1 MNPIIEQWQS
11 AYLGSSNMRNPN
23 MATPGSSMR
32 AYQLDT
38 LGGLDGVVLVER
50 DVPSP
55 GLGEVLVRIRASAL
69 NFRDLIILGGGNPV
83 PIPLG
88 RVPVSDG
95 AGEVVA
101 LGAGVTRFDVGD
113 RVVNSFFPNW
123 FGGSLNAMPEQYVAD
138 RDGWLAEYKA
148 VSAEALVAMPKHLAF
163 EEAATLP
170 CAAVTA
176 WSALSGVKA
185 GDTVLTQGMGGVSLF
200 AVQLAKA
207 LGARVI
213 ATTSS
218 PEKAQ
223 RLRALGA
230 DEVIDYRATPD
241 WGDQARALTGGRGV
255 DRVVEVGGP
264 DTLAQSVKAIALGGQ
279 VSLVGVLADA
289 EGGIDFMTM
298 FFSLATFKPIAVGS
312 RRDLEDL
319 CRTIEQHGIR
329 PVIDSVYAFDDAKA
343 GWSHFAGRQIAGKVV
358 FRH

>member
-1 MNPIIEQWQS
+1 MTYKTQE
-11 AYLGSSNMRNPN
+11 
-23 MATPGSSMR
+23 MR
-32 AYQLDT
+32 AYQLQQF
-38 LGGLDGVVLVER
+38 GGPDGLALVAR
-50 DVPSP
+50 DIPSP
-55 GLGEVLVRIRASAL
+55 GLGEVLVRVRASSL
-69 NFRDLIILGGGNPV
+69 NYRDLIILGGGYPV
-83 PIPLG
+83 HVPLG

-101 LGAGVTRFDVGD
+101 VGPGVTRFDVGD

-123 FGGSLNAMPEQYVAD
+123 FGGSFNAMPEQYVAD

-148 VSAEALVAMPKHLAF
+148 VSAEALVAIPKHLTF

-176 WSALSGVKA
+176 WSALAGVKA

-218 PEKAQ
+218 PNKAQ
-223 RLRALGA
+223 RLGELGA
-230 DEVIDYRATPD
+230 DEVIDYRASPD

-279 VSLVGVLADA
+279 VSLVGVLAGA
-289 EGGIDFMTM
+289 QGAIDFMSM
-298 FFSLATFKPIAVGS
+298 FFSLATFKPIVVGS

-319 CRTIEQHGIR
+319 CRTIEQHEIR
-329 PVIDSVYAFDDAKA
+329 PVIDSMYAFDDAKA
-343 GWSHFAGRQIAGKVV
+343 GWSHYGDRKVTGKVV
-358 FRH
+358 IRH